1 MKSYVLPHP
10 IIESTFE
17 TLRQRQIQ
25 DKKELVMLLCKTD
38 ALPSELW
45 IHIVSFINN
54 NDDYE
59 AYLMFLRTDIGFQDT
74 YYFFRGTKHMFDVS
88 MTKIKIEV
96 LERKENSRLYY
107 DDDLL
112 DTPIDTYCP
121 RDLDINNRC
130 NNDGKCLNSINKCYC
145 QWKYYVYDNAEELN
159 THYKDRIETG
169 IKEAYYRI
177 CEIKFI

>member
-1 MKSYVLPHP
+1 MKLYTLPHP

-25 DKKELVMLLCKTD
+25 DKKELVKLLCKTD
-38 ALPSELW
+38 KLPSELW

-54 NDDYE
+54 DDEYE

-74 YYFFRGTKHMFDVS
+74 YYFFRGTKANFDES
-88 MTKIKIEV
+88 ITKLKIEV
-96 LERKENSRLYY
+96 LERKENFRLYF

-121 RDLDINNRC
+121 RNLHINNICR
-130 NNDGKCLNSINKCYC
+130 NDGKCLNSVNKCCC
-145 QWKYYVYDNAEELN
+145 QWQYYVYDNAEELD

-169 IKEAYYRI
+169 KKEAYYRI